1 MPVGFSSEVWRTS
14 GQHPS
19 EFVRF
24 SSPQMSF
31 HDFRCRVFRPGR
43 FRETWQPG
51 GGMAFPLAATLEKLT
66 FWTQNYGGLEYDD
79 VFRDFNCWVTF
90 WGEPA
95 WIFFPREELRSNKF
109 PVRITTTPG
118 PLHVHSSDRHLRQK
132 STRPPPSND
141 HHYGQPTSRKR
152 FRRSVLFHWS
162 CWCLENL
169 RPKKKNG

>member
-1 MPVGFSSEVWRTS
+1 MENIWATSVRICSIFKPSNEFPWLQVSCFSAWAISRN
-14 GQHPS
+14 
-19 EFVRF
+19 
-24 SSPQMSF
+24 
-31 HDFRCRVFRPGR
+31 
-43 FRETWQPG
+43 
-51 GGMAFPLAATLEKLT
+51 MAARGWHGVPPAATLEKLT

-79 VFRDFNCWVTF
+79 VPDFNCWVTF

-169 RPKKKNG
+169 RPKKEKRVENNRK